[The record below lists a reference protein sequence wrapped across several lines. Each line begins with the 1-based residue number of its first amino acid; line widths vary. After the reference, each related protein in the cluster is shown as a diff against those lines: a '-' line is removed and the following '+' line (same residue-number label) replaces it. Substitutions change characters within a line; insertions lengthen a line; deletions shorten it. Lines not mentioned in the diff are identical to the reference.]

1 MAIMTNKS
9 KWEVKD
15 EMSTVYISHSGVLN
29 MKWGQRKYQNPDG
42 TWTEEGKARRRAMY
56 EKAKSSKKPSPVI
69 KVIKGPKQEST
80 KPAQQKPAQS
90 KNDDYLKDQI
100 EEERRKSEELRRQR
114 QDALETARYRAELAR
129 LNEQTIT
136 SQMKVAQLT
145 APKEKESAFNKYF
158 APALA
163 QGMQNGLSNAL
174 QNVGNAY
181 VKKITGP
188 TKKEPQ
194 VTTTYDY
201 DGEGNLRSMRKTVT
215 TGNSGNKKGDK
226 ND

>member
-1 MAIMTNKS
+1 METI
-9 KWEVKD
+9 
-15 EMSTVYISHSGVLN
+15 YISHSGVLN

-69 KVIKGPKQEST
+69 KIIKGPKQESA
-80 KPAQQKPAQS
+80 KPVQKKTTQS
-90 KNDDYLKDQI
+90 KNDDNIKDQI

-114 QDALETARYRAELAR
+114 QEVLETARYRAELAR

-145 APKEKESAFNKYF
+145 SPKEKESAFNKYF

-163 QGMQNGLSNAL
+163 QGVQNGLSNAL
-174 QNVGNAY
+174 QNAGNAY
-181 VKKITGP
+181 VKKFIGSP
-188 TKKEPQ
+188 KKEPQ

-215 TGNSGNKKGDK
+215 TGNKKGDK

>member
-1 MAIMTNKS
+1 MLLNKERIMQTL
-9 KWEVKD
+9 
-15 EMSTVYISHSGVLN
+15 YLSHSGVLN

-42 TWTEEGKARRRAMY
+42 TWTEEGKARRRALY
-56 EKAKSSKKPSPVI
+56 EKAKSSKKQSPVI
-69 KVIKGPKQEST
+69 KAIKGHKQEIV
-80 KPAQQKPAQS
+80 KPTQQKSTQN

-100 EEERRKSEELRRQR
+100 EEERRKSEELKRQR
-114 QDALETARYRAELAR
+114 QEALETARYRAELAR

-163 QGMQNGLSNAL
+163 QGMQNGVSNAL
-174 QNVGNAY
+174 QNAGNAY
-181 VKKITGP
+181 VKKFIGT

-201 DGEGNLRSMRKTVT
+201 DAEGKLKSMRKTVT
-215 TGNSGNKKGDK
+215 TGNSGNKKGD
-226 ND
+226 

>member
-1 MAIMTNKS
+1 
-9 KWEVKD
+9 
-15 EMSTVYISHSGVLN
+15 MSTVYISHSGVLN

-69 KVIKGPKQEST
+69 KVIKGPKQESA
-80 KPAQQKPAQS
+80 KPVQKKPAQS

-100 EEERRKSEELRRQR
+100 EEERKRSEELKRQR
-114 QDALETARYRAELAR
+114 QDTLETARYRAELAR

-136 SQMKVAQLT
+136 SQMRVAQLT
-145 APKEKESAFNKYF
+145 APKEKESVFNKYF

-174 QNVGNAY
+174 QNVGHAY
-181 VKKITGP
+181 ANKIMSGTQQ
-188 TKKEPQ
+188 KREPQ
-194 VTTTYDY
+194 VTETFDY
-201 DGEGNLRSMRKTVT
+201 DGQGNLRSIRKTVS
-215 TGNSGNKKGDK
+215 TGGK
-226 ND
+226 